1 MKNRN
6 KLRHII
12 INNKEY
18 LWNYYYDDMDFSNFP
33 YSYYLFVPIN
43 NRKLKVSVYFKKYMP
58 QMNLDVYTSEGTPC
72 LYKNKPVVLNL
83 CRPFY
88 GGQVIEYVFKNRYK
102 DTDIGEF
109 KILDGDNILEQLGY
123 SDF

>member
-88 GGQVIEYVFKNRYK
+88 GGACNKYLHMCMLLEIIDRPKKAREVK
-102 DTDIGEF
+102 DYIQHF
-109 KILDGDNILEQLGY
+109 A
-123 SDF
+123 F